1 MALMGLGLG
10 AMMQN
15 LVLAVQNTVDVR
27 DIGAASAT
35 VAFFRTLGGAVG
47 VSVLGAVLAT
57 RVQDSTLEGLRHLS
71 AKAAAAAAK
80 SQSAAGL
87 DLAALPAPVRTIVR
101 TSYGDATGRV
111 FVISAVVAAVAL
123 LCVVFIKEVPLRTTV
138 KLGDTTEDTTAGIAG
153 TASPAERSPE
163 VTATAGTSDTPRASH
178 TTGSAPASGTV
189 AANGATVSAGVHRA
203 RVANPERIQ
212 ASSAQL
218 DDPVER
224 TAVGALDVLTAA
236 QDTARRHVTASR
248 EARAEVS
255 DLLGSVGGEVEA
267 ALAQFQRS
275 LADIRQRLVSD
286 EVTGRS
292 EGRDGTGA
300 DSLRSYEYGLLLN
313 TQQTVN
319 GMTLSAQREAQ
330 RIVDAANAEVAAL
343 EQRIERLR
351 SVEAEL
357 SGRRVGL
364 AAGQRRSLTASDERQ
379 TKGGCLRAPALRG
392 PPAARGHTGSSLP
405 PDRSRSSSAVVLSVL
420 PTVLALVAD
429 RLLLRGR
436 GRAAA
441 A

>member
-1 MALMGLGLG
+1 
-10 AMMQN
+10 
-15 LVLAVQNTVDVR
+15 
-27 DIGAASAT
+27 
-35 VAFFRTLGGAVG
+35 
-47 VSVLGAVLAT
+47 
-57 RVQDSTLEGLRHLS
+57 
-71 AKAAAAAAK
+71 
-80 SQSAAGL
+80 
-87 DLAALPAPVRTIVR
+87 
-101 TSYGDATGRV
+101 
-111 FVISAVVAAVAL
+111 
-123 LCVVFIKEVPLRTTV
+123 
-138 KLGDTTEDTTAGIAG
+138 
-153 TASPAERSPE
+153 
-163 VTATAGTSDTPRASH
+163 
-178 TTGSAPASGTV
+178 
-189 AANGATVSAGVHRA
+189 
-203 RVANPERIQ
+203 VANPERIQ

-292 EGRDGTGA
+292 EGRDGTGG

-351 SVEAEL
+351 SVEAQL
-357 SGRRVGL
+357 SDGV
-364 AAGQRRSLTASDERQ
+364 SSS
-379 TKGGCLRAPALRG
+379 LRG
-392 PPAARGHTGSSLP
+392 QAAR
-405 PDRSRSSSAVVLSVL
+405 
-420 PTVLALVAD
+420 
-429 RLLLRGR
+429 
-436 GRAAA
+436 
-441 A
+441 

>member
-1 MALMGLGLG
+1 MAVMGIGLG

-57 RVQDSTLEGLRHLS
+57 RVQDSTLEGLRHLG
-71 AKAAAAAAK
+71 AKAAAAAAR
-80 SQSAAGL
+80 SQSAAGWTST
-87 DLAALPAPVRTIVR
+87 PCRPPCGPSCAP
-101 TSYGDATGRV
+101 SYGDATGRV
-111 FVISAVVAAVAL
+111 FLISAVVAAVAL
-123 LCVVFIKEVPLRTTV
+123 LCRGLHQGGAAAHDRQARRHHGGHHRRHGGHRLTGRAVPRGHRRTV
-138 KLGDTTEDTTAGIAG
+138 
-153 TASPAERSPE
+153 P
-163 VTATAGTSDTPRASH
+163 SDSPRASR
-178 TTGSAPASGTV
+178 TTGSAPASGTI
-189 AANGATVSAGVHRA
+189 AANGATVTAGVHRA

-224 TAVGALDVLTAA
+224 TAVGALDILTAA

-275 LADIRQRLVSD
+275 LADIRERLVSD

-357 SGRRVGL
+357 SDGVSG
-364 AAGQRRSLTASDERQ
+364 S
-379 TKGGCLRAPALRG
+379 LRG
-392 PPAARGHTGSSLP
+392 QAAR
-405 PDRSRSSSAVVLSVL
+405 
-420 PTVLALVAD
+420 
-429 RLLLRGR
+429 
-436 GRAAA
+436 
-441 A
+441 